1 MSAIISS
8 DRRKFVASS
17 GGFYFWDPFKT
28 WVYKSFLVQR
38 LAKCV
43 MVMYWRIFE
52 PPPVFYRSVRAISC
66 LLLTRLPV
74 SRSMATL
81 TSRLRLT
88 RVLRVCHQ
96 SCRPVP
102 YSQTLPVN
110 TVLAKDASLPHPL
123 VGALS
128 RFCHNLSGQEEQEI
142 YSGILST
149 QIKLVKSF
157 SLGTSMIG
165 KCYISTPPPS
175 IFFGF

>member
-1 MSAIISS
+1 MC
-8 DRRKFVASS
+8 
-17 GGFYFWDPFKT
+17 
-28 WVYKSFLVQR
+28 L
-38 LAKCV
+38 
-43 MVMYWRIFE
+43 
-52 PPPVFYRSVRAISC
+52 C
-66 LLLTRLPV
+66 LLLTRLPIF
-74 SRSMATL
+74 RSMATL

-102 YSQTLPVN
+102 CSQTLPVN
-110 TVLAKDASLPHPL
+110 TVLAKNSSLPHPL

-165 KCYISTPPPS
+165 KCYFSFSPPPFYS
-175 IFFGF
+175 FWLVRNGAHFNSQSAVFIRLLKVCNKSKFVFMQKDRNDGIKFNLK

>member
-1 MSAIISS
+1 MC
-8 DRRKFVASS
+8 
-17 GGFYFWDPFKT
+17 
-28 WVYKSFLVQR
+28 L
-38 LAKCV
+38 
-43 MVMYWRIFE
+43 
-52 PPPVFYRSVRAISC
+52 C
-66 LLLTRLPV
+66 LLLKRLPIF
-74 SRSMATL
+74 RSMATL

-102 YSQTLPVN
+102 CSQTLPVN
-110 TVLAKDASLPHPL
+110 TVLAKNSSLPHPL

-165 KCYISTPPPS
+165 KCYFSFSPPPFLFLMVS
-175 IFFGF
+175 KEWGTLQLPKCRFYSTLESLQQI